1 VAGPPR
7 TIKCHPGTHWGTREG
22 KEKGE
27 VAALSKVIGGGWIAS
42 GKEVSMEHHK
52 YILPHVKTFFW
63 QVMSLTFSLQKIPK
77 STIYLAACF

>member
-27 VAALSKVIGGGWIAS
+27 VAALSKVIGGGGLLVGRKFPWNITN
-42 GKEVSMEHHK
+42 
-52 YILPHVKTFFW
+52 IFFL
-63 QVMSLTFSLQKIPK
+63 M
-77 STIYLAACF
+77 